1 MADRGDG
8 VATGTRGAAP
18 VAPPRSE
25 SGGTPSAVSRQRR
38 PPRDLELRP
47 FPQISAASPAAQRDA
62 LARLRV
68 WAEQGAEDAMDW
80 YLRDKRR
87 KRIGSR
93 LLQGLAIGFAV
104 AGTAVPLGTAAAGGS
119 GQGWGYVLLA
129 AAAGCKAFDHFFG
142 LSSTWMRDIGVAH
155 ALRGELNA
163 VRLEW
168 ATDVLRAGPA
178 GSAAD
183 PDEPLEPAEVERQ
196 LALIARLV
204 AAVRLHVES
213 ETADWQAEFSASTRQ
228 LHDQGA
234 LAAAERSAG
243 A

>member
-1 MADRGDG
+1 MADPDG
-8 VATGTRGAAP
+8 GTTAAAAP
-18 VAPPRSE
+18 GARHL
-25 SGGTPSAVSRQRR
+25 GTG
-38 PPRDLELRP
+38 RDLDLRP
-47 FPQISAASPAAQRDA
+47 FPEISADDPAAQREA
-62 LARLRV
+62 LARLRA

-93 LLQGLAIGFAV
+93 LLQGLAIAFAV

-129 AAAGCKAFDHFFG
+129 VAAGCKGFDHFFG
-142 LSSTWMRDIGVAH
+142 LSAGWMRDIKVAY

-168 ATDVLRAGPA
+168 AADVLRAGPGGNRLDA
-178 GSAAD
+178 
-183 PDEPLEPAEVERQ
+183 PLESAEVERQ
-196 LALIARLV
+196 LALIGRLV
-204 AAVRLHVES
+204 IATRGHLEAEM
-213 ETADWQAEFSASTRQ
+213 ADWQAEFSARTRQ
-228 LHDQGA
+228 LHEQGGA
-234 LAAAERSAG
+234 LPATERVPG